1 MLMKI
6 FFCLLFSLLTCPLWG
21 QKTDFDAQTLQAL
34 EALDDILERKA
45 EFHQV
50 RSEQISRLKR
60 QAATA
65 QGQNRTALYK
75 EILSLYTHYQTD
87 SAQVYLDCIAQMA
100 HEANDE
106 ALQTYVHIAQAEIY
120 SIQALYAE
128 ASQELHEV
136 SPAYINEQHPD
147 LRLYYYRTWRT
158 LCGWL
163 ANYSK
168 LNHPREVWT
177 QRTALY
183 RDSLI
188 LIDKPGESLS
198 IVLADK
204 ATSEGN
210 PQRAVELLL
219 PYAEKMD
226 PERPDPYICFTL
238 YEAYTALEK
247 QQDAVKYL
255 ILAAKADLQRAT
267 TEYLALPLLAQVLY
281 EHGQVERAYN
291 YLFCSMEDA
300 NFCKA
305 SLRALEIS
313 SVFPIIEK
321 QYKEKLRQQH
331 KNERI
336 LMYILGGLFLLLC
349 LVVLNLIKQMRRL
362 KQLRQQQAETNE
374 ALAEAN
380 GKMQEAMGQLKEANG
395 QLQETY
401 AKLRSV
407 DKLKEQYI
415 VRYLDMCRDNL
426 DTLLHYRRTTVR
438 LLKERRLDELRKLA
452 SSEEATPA
460 ELGKFYADFD
470 EAFLTLFP
478 DFIERFN
485 ALLKPEERMVPKHEN
500 QLNTELRIF
509 ALIRLGVKDANRI
522 AHFLN
527 FSLATIYNY
536 RSKIRNKAIG
546 DPAEFDAKVAEL

>member
-1 MLMKI
+1 MKSLVL
-6 FFCLLFSLLTCPLWG
+6 LLFSLLFCPLWG
-21 QKTDFDAQTLQAL
+21 QKPQFDAQTLQAL

-50 RSEQISRLKR
+50 RSEQINRLKR

-65 QGQNRTALYK
+65 QGQNRIALYK
-75 EILSLYTHYQTD
+75 EILNLYTHYQTD

-106 ALQTYVHIAQAEIY
+106 VLHTYVHIAQAEIY

-128 ASQELHEV
+128 ASQELHKV
-136 SPAYINEQHPD
+136 NPTYINGQHAD

-158 LCGWL
+158 LSGWL
-163 ANYSK
+163 ADYAK
-168 LNHPREVWT
+168 LNHPREVWS

-188 LIDKPGESLS
+188 LIDKPGESQS
-198 IVLADK
+198 IVQADK

-226 PERPDPYICFTL
+226 TERPDPYICFTL
-238 YEAYTALEK
+238 YEAYDALEK
-247 QQDAVKYL
+247 QQDAIKYL

-267 TEYLALPLLAQVLY
+267 TEYQALPILAQLLY
-281 EHGQVERAYN
+281 EHGQVERAYK

-331 KNERI
+331 KNERM

-349 LVVLNLIKQMRRL
+349 FVVLDLYKQTRRL
-362 KQLRQQQAETNE
+362 KKLRKQQAETNE

-380 GKMQEAMGQLKEANG
+380 GKMQEAMG

-426 DTLLHYRRTTVR
+426 DTLLRYRRTTVR

-536 RSKIRNKAIG
+536 RSKTRNKALG